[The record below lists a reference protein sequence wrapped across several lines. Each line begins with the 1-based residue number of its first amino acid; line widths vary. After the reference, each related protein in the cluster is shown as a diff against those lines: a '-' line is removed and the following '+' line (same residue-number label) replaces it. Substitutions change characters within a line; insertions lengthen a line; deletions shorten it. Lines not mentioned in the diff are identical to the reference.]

1 MSRIHIPLRAVS
13 ASNRKT
19 PGVFHVSVDETRSVS
34 HFSKLLE
41 TGIMQAPGGGGREE
55 WYFRDVKI
63 NRC

>member
-41 TGIMQAPGGGGREE
+41 TGVMQAPGGKSDI
-55 WYFRDVKI
+55 FVT
-63 NRC
+63 